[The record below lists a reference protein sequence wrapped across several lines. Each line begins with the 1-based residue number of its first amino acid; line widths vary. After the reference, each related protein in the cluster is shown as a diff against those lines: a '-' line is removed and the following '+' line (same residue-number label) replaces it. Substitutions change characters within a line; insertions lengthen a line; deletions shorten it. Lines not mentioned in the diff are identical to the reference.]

1 MLNIDP
7 QTASIVNAIQLLGI
21 IILGCLGCILIISLI
36 F

>member
-1 MLNIDP
+1 MTD
-7 QTASIVNAIQLLGI
+7 QHTASIVNAIELSII